1 VIASNTSADLCNG
14 ETRRSG
20 ASAVVYAPMSNE
32 EIVGP
37 HRVRVDGD
45 VVLARY
51 IGVPEQAHVEAIHQ
65 RFDRVLAEH
74 GRLFVINDM
83 RRTGIPSTAT
93 RRWIAEW
100 GRHHPVAG
108 LINVGASLPIRM
120 VQGLL
125 FRAAALLGRPS
136 PLVPIDCATEAEAF
150 AIIDDLRRKLGIPP
164 VSR

>member
-1 VIASNTSADLCNG
+1 
-14 ETRRSG
+14 
-20 ASAVVYAPMSNE
+20 MSSE
-32 EIVGP
+32 EIVGT

-45 VVLARY
+45 VVLTRY

-83 RRTGIPSTAT
+83 RRTGIPSTET

-125 FRAAALLGRPS
+125 FRAAGLLGRPS
-136 PLVPIDCATEAEAF
+136 PIVAINCITEAEAL
-150 AIIDDLRRKLGIPP
+150 AIIDDLRRKLALHP
-164 VSR
+164 VAK